1 MTGLR
6 THRSRGD
13 TENSTMGHV
22 DFREEHARV
31 IKADAKSCL
40 DAAEAF
46 EIDQDWLIRLCLA
59 LRDLPGRM
67 VKGQE
72 SHRFSKKSFVFLGR
86 EGDRFL
92 RYGLSGQFWRADYG
106 LSRSGMCTP
115 EAWQAACGQTRLLL
129 EFEARSHGRG
139 TTYLVT
145 RTLVSCPEDAE
156 RRRMA
161 LYWALIRPVS
171 GLIRRRILRAIAGQ
185 AGGMMRGHHSGSKV

>member
-13 TENSTMGHV
+13 TENSTLGHA

-59 LRDLPGRM
+59 LRDLPGR
-67 VKGQE
+67 VLRGRE

-106 LSRSGMCTP
+106 LSESGMCTP
-115 EAWQAACGQTRLLL
+115 EAWQAACGLTRLLL
-129 EFEARSHGRG
+129 EFEARPDGPDR
-139 TTYLVT
+139 TYLVT
-145 RTLVSCPEDAE
+145 RTLIACPDEAE
-156 RRRMA
+156 RRQMA

-171 GLIRRRILRAIAGQ
+171 GLIRHRILRAIAHQ
-185 AGGMMRGHHSGSKV
+185 VSRMTDSKHSY

>member
-13 TENSTMGHV
+13 MENFTLGHA

-59 LRDLPGRM
+59 LRDLPGR
-67 VKGQE
+67 VLRGRE

-106 LSRSGMCTP
+106 LSESGMCTP
-115 EAWQAACGQTRLLL
+115 EAWQAACGLTRLLL
-129 EFEARSHGRG
+129 EFEARSHDRG

-145 RTLVSCPEDAE
+145 RTLISCPEDAE
-156 RRRMA
+156 RRKMA

-171 GLIRRRILRAIAGQ
+171 GLIRHRILRAIAHQ
-185 AGGMMRGHHSGSKV
+185 VSRMTDSEHSH